1 MEVSG
6 KVELQFGEEK
16 YTSGGSLILYLSSD
30 RAVSVRSGT
39 CRENPIQVL
48 VLRLLYISTTA
59 LPCG

>member
-1 MEVSG
+1 MKVSG

-48 VLRLLYISTTA
+48 VLHLLYISTTA
-59 LPCG
+59 LLYE